1 MDRNIDIQEKKD
13 LLQVMPELKK
23 MPFSVPEGYFESA
36 IEQARSHS
44 VRNEKRL
51 WSKIYPIASM
61 AAMFAV
67 IAVSG
72 TLILRHGFPG
82 ENESQ
87 QMQMEDYLIYSG
99 YDFTSLDYQAENN
112 QLAEAEID
120 SEDRVQYLIYTGIS
134 VEDLEE

>member
-13 LLQVMPELKK
+13 LLQSMPELKK
-23 MPFSVPEGYFESA
+23 MPFRVPEGYFESA
-36 IEQARSHS
+36 MGQAKSHS
-44 VRNEKRL
+44 LRNGNKL

-67 IAVSG
+67 IAVTG
-72 TLILRHGFPG
+72 TLILRNGLFG
-82 ENESQ
+82 TNESQ
-87 QMQMEDYLIYSG
+87 QMQMEDYLVYSG

-112 QLAEAEID
+112 QLAEADID
-120 SEDRVQYLIYTGIS
+120 SEDIVQYLIYTGIS

>member
-1 MDRNIDIQEKKD
+1 MNGNMNIEKDKN
-13 LLQVMPELKK
+13 LLESIPELKK
-23 MPFSVPEGYFESA
+23 MPYSVPEGYFESA

-87 QMQMEDYLIYSG
+87 QLQMEDYLIYSG

-120 SEDRVQYLIYTGIS
+120 SEDIVQYLIYTGIS